1 MGTNFAYDLTM
12 ALIPGA
18 IAGYYAGLLT
28 AKLSKFNS
36 LKYEAL
42 RAVMGINYMGDAT
55 STQIPKS
62 DKVQDLHLI
71 GSELFQLKH
80 KSAGTAVS
88 RIGGEIL
95 NAIAT
100 CGMTSYSV
108 ETMNQ
113 NIASWQKQLRA
124 ARVGGRFFLP
134 WGQI

>member
-1 MGTNFAYDLTM
+1 MGQNFAYDLTM

-18 IAGYYAGLLT
+18 VAGYYAGLLI

-42 RAVMGINYMGDAT
+42 RAVRGIDYMGDAT
-55 STQIPKS
+55 NTQILKS
-62 DKVQDLHLI
+62 NKVEDLHLI

-80 KSAGTAVS
+80 TNAGETVS
-88 RIGGEIL
+88 RVSGETL

-100 CGMTSYSV
+100 CSMTSYSV
-108 ETMNQ
+108 ETMKQ
-113 NIASWQKQLRA
+113 NISSWQKQLRLM
-124 ARVGGRFFLP
+124 RVGWRFFLP